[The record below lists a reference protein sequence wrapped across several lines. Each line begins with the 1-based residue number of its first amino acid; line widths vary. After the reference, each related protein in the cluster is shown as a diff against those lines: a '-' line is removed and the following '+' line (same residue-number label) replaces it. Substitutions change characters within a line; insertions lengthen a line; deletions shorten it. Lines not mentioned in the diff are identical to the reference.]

1 MEPQSS
7 EFNEKIRNDYEKLIE
22 KLNKQESFAFAHFN
36 DGEMRYILKQSTDHI
51 SRGCQSYSVELEED
65 LKRVFTLENAQFY
78 KGIPCEKCF
87 GIMYEKS
94 IQLLQEKGIYENDQE
109 QLVGACIF
117 HHNYVKKRQELFAA
131 MRKFK
136 YQTWITNDHFH
147 MENIISV
154 LKLEENDINHIKIP
168 SVDGYSYY
176 KANAHEFANIE
187 YRPNELVVLLCGP
200 TGRILAGD
208 GIMKHPDKT
217 FLCLGSYFD
226 QLSDG
231 TNHAYFSNNSMCRG
245 CCPPP
250 SP

>member
-1 MEPQSS
+1 MERLS
-7 EFNEKIRNDYEKLIE
+7 FNDKIRTDYEKLID
-22 KLNKQESFAFAHFN
+22 KLNKREPFAFAHFN
-36 DGEMRYILKQSTDHI
+36 DGEMRYILKQSTEPI
-51 SRGCQSYSVELEED
+51 SRGYKCYSVELEED

-87 GIMYEKS
+87 AIMYEKS

-117 HHNYVKKRQELFAA
+117 HHNYVKKREMLFDA
-131 MRKFK
+131 MRKYK
-136 YQTWITNDHFH
+136 HQTWITNDHFH
-147 MENIISV
+147 MEKIISI
-154 LKLEENDINHIKIP
+154 LKLEENDIRHIKIP
-168 SVDGYSYY
+168 YVDGYSYY
-176 KANAHEFANIE
+176 KANEKELSTIE

-226 QLSDG
+226 LLSNG
-231 TNHAYFSNNSMCRG
+231 VNHEYFSNNTMCIM

-250 SP
+250 FT